1 VAPGHRLGSIAAVFI
16 KPITVRILVYGL
28 KANVAAIRTRAVAL
42 LKDEFGKAD
51 PALLVELSAEDA
63 HSEITTKRWDPEVVL
78 KKPTASQAAIAI
90 TLPEVNERATTEWL
104 RELPAAKSC
113 VVFITW
119 LSPRENADFQML
131 IAEGDRATDSRPAT
145 PG

>member
-1 VAPGHRLGSIAAVFI
+1 MPRHGSIAEVFI
-16 KPITVRILVYGL
+16 KPITVRIVAYGL
-28 KANVAAIRTRAVAL
+28 KSNVAAIRTRAAAL

-51 PALLVELSAEDA
+51 PSLLVEMSAEDA
-63 HSEITTKRWDPEVVL
+63 HGEITAKRWDAEVAL
-78 KKPTASQAAIAI
+78 KKPTASQAAIAV

-119 LSPRENADFQML
+119 LSPRENADYQML
-131 IAEGDRATDSRPAT
+131 IADGDRATDSRPAT

>member
-1 VAPGHRLGSIAAVFI
+1 VVA
-16 KPITVRILVYGL
+16 
-28 KANVAAIRTRAVAL
+28 
-42 LKDEFGKAD
+42 
-51 PALLVELSAEDA
+51 
-63 HSEITTKRWDPEVVL
+63 KRWDPEVVL

-131 IAEGDRATDSRPAT
+131 IADGDRATDSRPAT
-145 PG
+145 SA